1 MPATLQACLEPTRH
15 APDPVGMFVSRVVD
29 KVCACNLGRKNTY
42 SYFPIRQRR
51 PPQSESVP
59 GMLGGEKMCLPL

>member
-42 SYFPIRQRR
+42 SYFPIRQRNDIA
-51 PPQSESVP
+51 ST
-59 GMLGGEKMCLPL
+59 